1 MGVVIPVLAVHSI
14 SGDHQKVNEM
24 EKEGREAGEHS
35 WVKWTSLPKL
45 GSSPLPLSFS
55 FTFLRLSLQ
64 VMDTC
69 GWHCMHGTGSTY
81 LLLLSLASETPHPT
95 PKLKTANDDF
105 AIGTHCNSDVF
116 VALLYWCCT
125 AREKERERQVR
136 WNLFFI
142 THKPFFWT
150 LADSLNLSDVW
161 NNNHWS
167 INRGVKICS
176 LNFKRSSYIPNL
188 TISI

>member
-1 MGVVIPVLAVHSI
+1 MRWKKRGERRASI
-14 SGDHQKVNEM
+14 RGWNE
-24 EKEGREAGEHS
+24 HLFQN
-35 WVKWTSLPKL
+35 WVQALS
-45 GSSPLPLSFS
+45 LSFS
-55 FTFLRLSLQ
+55 FTFLCLSLQ